1 MNELINVEVNE
12 KQQQVLSGRELHE
25 FLEIGTRYN
34 DWFNRMVEYGF
45 TENIDYE
52 AITQKRATAQGN
64 ETTYTDHAIN
74 IDMAKELSM
83 IQRSE
88 KGKQARLYF
97 LELEKAW
104 NTPESVMA
112 RALKMADT
120 KMMEYKN
127 NIIQLEN
134 KVEEQRPKVLFA
146 EAVENSEDVILVKE
160 MALILTQQGFK
171 IGQNQLFEFLRENGF
186 LCKKKGDMWHLPT
199 KKYEH
204 FFKVTKRTI
213 QHTESTSV
221 KNTPKITGKGQ
232 MYFIKR
238 FAEYKALGL
247 TVKQLLSKEEIIE
260 VIHY

>member
-1 MNELINVEVNE
+1 MNELINIEVNE
-12 KQQQVLSGRELHE
+12 KQQQVLSARDLHE
-25 FLEIGTRYN
+25 FLEIGTQYTK
-34 DWFNRMVEYGF
+34 WFDRMVEYGF
-45 TENIDYE
+45 YE
-52 AITQKRATAQGN
+52 DVDFKAISQKRLTAQGN
-64 ETTYTDHAIN
+64 ETAYTDHAIT

-97 LELEKAW
+97 IELEKAW

-171 IGQNQLFEFLRENGF
+171 VGQNQLFKYLRENGF

-199 KKYEH
+199 KKYER

-213 QHTESTSV
+213 QHPKGTSIR
-221 KNTPKITGKGQ
+221 NTPKVTGKGQ
-232 MYFIKR
+232 MYFVKR
-238 FAEYKALGL
+238 FAGYKAQGL
-247 TVKQLLSKEEIIE
+247 TIKQLLNKGDIA
-260 VIHY
+260 

>member
-1 MNELINVEVNE
+1 MNELISVEVNE

-34 DWFNRMVEYGF
+34 DWFSRMTEYGF
-45 TENIDYE
+45 IEDIDFTLV
-52 AITQKRATAQGN
+52 TQKRATN
-64 ETTYTDHAIN
+64 NPRNPMTEYVDHAIN
-74 IDMAKELSM
+74 IDMAKEISM

-120 KMMEYKN
+120 KMLEYKN

-146 EAVENSEDVILVKE
+146 EAVENSEDVVLVKE

-171 IGQNQLFEFLRENGF
+171 IGQNQLFEYLRKNEF
-186 LCKKKGDMWHLPT
+186 LCKKVGDMYNLPT

-213 QHTESTSV
+213 QHTNGTSV

-232 MYFIKR
+232 MYFVRK
-238 FAEYKALGL
+238 FAEYNMQGL
-247 TVKQLLSKEEIIE
+247 TVKELLNKGD
-260 VIHY
+260 VA

>member
-12 KQQQVLSGRELHE
+12 KQQQVLSGRELHG
-25 FLEIGTRYN
+25 FLEIGTQYTK
-34 DWFNRMVEYGF
+34 WFERMQEYGF
-45 TENIDYE
+45 TENVDYE
-52 AITQKRATAQGN
+52 AISQKRLTAQGN

-146 EAVENSEDVILVKE
+146 EAVENSDDVILVRE
-160 MALILTQQGFK
+160 MALILT
-171 IGQNQLFEFLRENGF
+171 
-186 LCKKKGDMWHLPT
+186 
-199 KKYEH
+199 
-204 FFKVTKRTI
+204 
-213 QHTESTSV
+213 
-221 KNTPKITGKGQ
+221 
-232 MYFIKR
+232 
-238 FAEYKALGL
+238 
-247 TVKQLLSKEEIIE
+247 
-260 VIHY
+260 